1 MPRIA
6 EVLQHPSRD
15 LYLMLTS
22 CYILPAAPQENNCAF
37 DATSS

>member
-6 EVLQHPSRD
+6 EALQHPSRD

-22 CYILPAAPQENNCAF
+22 CYILPAASQENDCAF